1 VAVIVIALR
10 VEGLS
15 EHETV
20 YEFARFAALFLQPG
34 NTLPAEKKVIR
45 PATEE
50 VIEITLLVYT
60 PNLRMELKVLQWPC
74 PYRSKL
80 LLRIHTQLNQLLQ

>member
-1 VAVIVIALR
+1 MAVIVIALR

-15 EHETV
+15 EHVTV

-50 VIEITLLVYT
+50 VIEITFICLYT
-60 PNLRMELKVLQWPC
+60 KSPDGIESVAVAVAL
-74 PYRSKL
+74 
-80 LLRIHTQLNQLLQ
+80 